1 MPCCDSEIETGPRA
15 ERVHLWKDIKTY
27 LIYSRLDSVFKNMQL
42 HGVTLLVWKIVKFF
56 MLIRCWWVHKKDDLA
71 ELRKSGKSSGYRKWN
86 PSWRADCKFVLNQYS
101 STIESSLSH
110 HITTTCF
117 CWMVESDPRSSN
129 NSLKTRWNSVTF
141 HNATPM
147 GHRDSQHQ
155 GAIIRRAISWG
166 SSMPLKSQKRRLGSC
181 PAGDQEVSPS
191 GGRFHWEM
199 AKYMGPFLS
208 AMGIVPP
215 LHCCCLKKASC
226 LETSGHWK
234 DFEMVAKH
242 LHPFGRLRRR
252 MVALGIF

>member
-1 MPCCDSEIETGPRA
+1 MWNHQLYVSIFKYTWISWIEHTWCQFDSDNRPNHKTH
-15 ERVHLWKDIKTY
+15 HL
-27 LIYSRLDSVFKNMQL
+27 
-42 HGVTLLVWKIVKFF
+42 
-56 MLIRCWWVHKKDDLA
+56 
-71 ELRKSGKSSGYRKWN
+71 LRKKEQKKTASETRCKDRRAANITGLNFSKSMFCIEIGVCRCKKTKVGNKKWKAKTRK
-86 PSWRADCKFVLNQYS
+86 
-101 STIESSLSH
+101 SH

-166 SSMPLKSQKRRLGSC
+166 SFMPLKSQKRRLGSC

-252 MVALGIF
+252 MVA